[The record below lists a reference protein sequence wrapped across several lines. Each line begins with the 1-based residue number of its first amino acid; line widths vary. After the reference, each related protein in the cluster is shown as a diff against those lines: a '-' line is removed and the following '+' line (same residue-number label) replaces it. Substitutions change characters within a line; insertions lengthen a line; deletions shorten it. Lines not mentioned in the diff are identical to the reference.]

1 MHRGTLSHWSRKVFP
16 WMLSS
21 YLHRTN
27 SHCHP
32 ISNWSISIYSTI
44 IPKPLTYLRWSHYK
58 KTKPKCP
65 SAAKNSKMHLLDMNT
80 MGSDATIANLI
91 RIQSSVLLALMQVTM
106 NPIDLKK
113 LIVMAVIVIVEIKL
127 LSNQKDFVR
136 SIQVNPKTFKYHLP
150 PKSISII
157 FLNNC
162 LSGSSC

>member
-1 MHRGTLSHWSRKVFP
+1 
-16 WMLSS
+16 
-21 YLHRTN
+21 
-27 SHCHP
+27 
-32 ISNWSISIYSTI
+32 
-44 IPKPLTYLRWSHYK
+44 
-58 KTKPKCP
+58 
-65 SAAKNSKMHLLDMNT
+65 MHLLDMNT